1 MTKNNLQN
9 RGNTNIMILIVI
21 IFAALIYFNVDLR
34 SIVDGF
40 LTNPILQKL
49 WMIVKGS
56 WTNYL
61 APLGSY
67 LWENITGL
75 FS

>member
-1 MTKNNLQN
+1 
-9 RGNTNIMILIVI
+9 MILIVI

-34 SIVDGF
+34 SIVDSF

-49 WMIVKGS
+49 WIIIKGA
-56 WTNYL
+56 WVVYL

-75 FS
+75 FN